1 MIRSAAFLCAAT
13 LAFAAAGP
21 GIARPQASAQA
32 PADAAATVSAARK
45 LIADRYVVP
54 ETAARLD
61 AALAAA
67 EGQGAFHGLSGE
79 ALADRLTAEMREVT
93 ADGHLYA
100 IYDPRGAAEFAAAPP
115 PEEGG
120 LPEGYARAVERGNGG
135 VRKLEVLPGNI
146 RYLEYD
152 GFDWGTPA
160 AEAAIETAMRF
171 LQGGDAAII
180 DLRGNGGGSP
190 EAVAAL
196 TSYFLPPG
204 SKLARFEMR
213 GRPGEATETSPVPFT
228 LAGKPVYVLI
238 GRNSFSAAEEFA
250 THVSA
255 FGFGTLV
262 GANTGGG
269 GFRNDLLPLPGGI
282 VLSVSTGRPVHAVTG
297 GDWERV
303 GVAPAIAV
311 PEAEALAAAM
321 AAAMADVAE
330 RAPAAERAE
339 AERLLAFYRAQ
350 AERAAPALPLAAY
363 EGRYGERIV
372 RLAEGTLTSAR
383 EGRAPVELVPVASD
397 TFAPVSAPTQH
408 FRFVSEGGNVV
419 ALEVDNGERG
429 SQRAERRPLGEAG

>member
-204 SKLARFEMR
+204 TKLARFEMR

-282 VLSVSTGRPVHAVTG
+282 VLSVSTGRPVHSVTG
-297 GDWERV
+297 G
-303 GVAPAIAV
+303 
-311 PEAEALAAAM
+311 
-321 AAAMADVAE
+321 
-330 RAPAAERAE
+330 